1 MSWLIII
8 VIAYFLNASATV
20 IDKFLLSKK
29 IPNPAVYAFFISVL
43 SLLGMVLIPFGF
55 KAIPLA
61 QIIISLVTGVVFA
74 FSYLFM
80 FKALNENEA
89 SRITPFMGGLQP
101 IFVFILAWFFLDEKL
116 SVWALL
122 AFLFLIFGTIVLSWQ
137 KETNTKKIKSSH
149 KSYLLAIVAT
159 FLFAVAYTLNKYVF
173 VEQGFIT
180 GFVWV
185 RIGTFLGA
193 LTFLLSPRNLTDI
206 IKEIKTPKKQSGY
219 LFVIGQSA
227 GALSFILVSY
237 AIAISKSVAVVNAS
251 RGLEYV
257 FLLLIVITLSRK
269 YPKLLAEKMTPKILI
284 QKIAA
289 TVLIVAGLI
298 ILAYAF

>member
-1 MSWLIII
+1 MSWLIVI
-8 VIAYFLNASATV
+8 VIAYFLNASSTV

-29 IPNPAVYAFFISVL
+29 IPNPAVYAFFISAL
-43 SLLGMVLIPFGF
+43 SLLGVVLIPFGF
-55 KAIPLA
+55 KAVSGT
-61 QIIISLVTGVVFA
+61 QVVISLVTGVVFA

-101 IFVFILAWFFLDEKL
+101 IFVFFLAWFFLDEKL
-116 SVWALL
+116 SAWAIL
-122 AFLFLIFGTIVLSWQ
+122 AFGLLIFGTLVLSWQ
-137 KETNTKKIKSSH
+137 KETSAKKIKSSH
-149 KSYLLAIVAT
+149 KSYILAIIAT

-180 GFVWV
+180 GFVWI

-193 LTFLLSPRNLTDI
+193 MLFLISPRNLKDI
-206 IKEIKTPKKQSGY
+206 IKEIKTPKKQSSL

-257 FLLLIVITLSRK
+257 FLLLIVITLAKR
-269 YPKLLAEKMTPKILI
+269 YPKLLSEKLTPKILI
-284 QKIAA
+284 QKISA
-289 TVLIVAGLI
+289 TVLIVAGLV